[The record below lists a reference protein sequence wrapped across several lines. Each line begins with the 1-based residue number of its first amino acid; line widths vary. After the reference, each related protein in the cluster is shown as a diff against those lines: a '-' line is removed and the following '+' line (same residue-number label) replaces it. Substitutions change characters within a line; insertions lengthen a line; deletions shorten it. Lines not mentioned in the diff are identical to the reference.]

1 MSIYA
6 AASPLGPQRGKATSK
21 HTLKKK
27 RLAAVAAALL
37 RSCSAMPTWS
47 AHVRLKIKAALAA
60 CAPDCFLADETI
72 QELRGSTGLTTLQI
86 KKSAENFRSRV
97 NFGLRKHYLAC
108 VITDADII
116 AAANSKPTADNP
128 HPTRFSKEV
137 LSHLVAAMQRHGRM
151 GRFDGGTVLML
162 MHATGL
168 SAASIRKWASH
179 HRLRHPKAPRDDVS
193 KPRSQRRREQKE
205 TMKRDKA
212 AEEAENIRIAVM
224 QNLLNA

>member
-1 MSIYA
+1 
-6 AASPLGPQRGKATSK
+6 
-21 HTLKKK
+21 
-27 RLAAVAAALL
+27 VAAAL
-37 RSCSAMPTWS
+37 RSSCSAMPTWS

-97 NFGLRKHYLAC
+97 NFGLRKHYLADA
-108 VITDADII
+108 IDDADTVI
-116 AAANSKPTADNP
+116 ASMCASQPTADKP
-128 HPTRFSKEV
+128 HPTRFASEV
-137 LSHLVAAMQRHGRM
+137 LTQLAAAMQSHGRM
-151 GRFDGGTVLML
+151 GRFDDSAVLML
-162 MHATGL
+162 MHTTGL

-179 HRLRHPKAPRDDVS
+179 HRLRAAKPPRCDVS

-205 TMKRDKA
+205 AMKRDKA

-224 QNLLNA
+224 QNAAAY